1 MIVTKNLKNA
11 KSKEPSILT
20 LGTFDGVHKGHKK
33 IIKRLINE
41 SKKSNLKSLI
51 LTFFPHPRNVI
62 NSNSKVKSIST
73 LEEKTEI
80 FSKLGVQELII
91 QDFNKSFSNITAEE
105 FIELLVNNLNLK
117 KIIVGYNHKFGKN
130 RSADINSLKNY
141 GSKYSFEVIEIE
153 AFEIEDIKISSTKI
167 RNSIE
172 SGEIDK
178 CNSFLGYNFNIKGKV
193 VKGKSIGKVI
203 GFPTA
208 NIVLE
213 EDYKII
219 PKNGVYL
226 IKSIIENEKLYGMMN
241 IGFNPTFGINKKT
254 IEVNLFNYNKDLY
267 GATLKVELIKFI
279 RDEIK
284 FSDVKEL
291 QYQLKSDRENCID
304 YINST
309 YNN

>member
-1 MIVTKNLKNA
+1 MKVFSSINDYNYEG
-11 KSKEPSILT
+11 KSYLT
-20 LGTFDGVHKGHKK
+20 IGTFDGVHLGHQE
-33 IIKRLINE
+33 IIK
-41 SKKSNLKSLI
+41 NLVSEAHSQNNLAI
-51 LTFFPHPRNVI
+51 VLTFFPHPRNVI
-62 NSNSKVKSIST
+62 NSNSEVKSIST

-130 RSADINSLKNY
+130 RSADINSLKYY

-193 VKGKSIGKVI
+193 VKGKSIGKAI

-208 NIVLE
+208 NIVLD

-254 IEVNLFNYNKDLY
+254 IEVNFFNYDKDLY
-267 GATLKVELIKFI
+267 GIILKVEIIKFI

-291 QYQLKSDRENCID
+291 QYQLKSDRENCLD